1 MQGHVDGDIKVG
13 DLEENEEEG
22 NRRDTEQHTGGNR
35 REVQERRHMKRHWGE
50 FRQRRGEK
58 YGKG

>member
-1 MQGHVDGDIKVG
+1 MCIRDRTH
-13 DLEENEEEG
+13 EEALGGIQTEK
-22 NRRDTEQHTGGNR
+22 RRDTEQHTGGNR

>member
-1 MQGHVDGDIKVG
+1 MVG

-58 YGKG
+58 YGKR